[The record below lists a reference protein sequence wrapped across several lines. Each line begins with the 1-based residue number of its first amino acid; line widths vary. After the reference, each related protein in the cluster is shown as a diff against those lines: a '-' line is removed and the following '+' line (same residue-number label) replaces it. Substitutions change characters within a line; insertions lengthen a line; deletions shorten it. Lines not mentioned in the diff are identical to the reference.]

1 MASDTESTETVS
13 DARRGVLV
21 RVADPGVASVLR
33 LLNTFGGGGLAAGAL
48 VVWTQWVSPYLT
60 ETRELLH
67 KGLERQEV
75 LARHVADVERRLGIA
90 TPVTSDPAWLMLRQE
105 PRAGGLIPIAA
116 AEPGGAAPGGAA
128 PGGAAPVLEGSA
140 TVADTDTGVDVAP
153 QVPAG
158 GPSALPFA
166 GR

>member
-105 PRAGGLIPIAA
+105 PHAGGLIPIAA
-116 AEPGGAAPGGAA
+116 AEPGGAAP
-128 PGGAAPVLEGSA
+128 VLDGSA